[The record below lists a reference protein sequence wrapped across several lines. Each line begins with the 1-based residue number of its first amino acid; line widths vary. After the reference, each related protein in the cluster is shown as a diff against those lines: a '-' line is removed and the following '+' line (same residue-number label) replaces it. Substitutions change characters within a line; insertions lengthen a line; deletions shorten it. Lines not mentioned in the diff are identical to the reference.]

1 MIVIQTPNAKCC
13 ALTPYENMTLNFRN
27 ERERDDDDDDDEKRN
42 ENKQNNYD

>member
-1 MIVIQTPNAKCC
+1 MIVIHTPNAKCC

-27 ERERDDDDDDDEKRN
+27 ERDDDDDEKRN